1 VKAMPIFCGVAFCLW
16 APLVAASIYPG
27 NISISTAYVVVW
39 SAVFFGGAWGGRAV
53 EVDQYIPAL
62 ITGLWAGGLT
72 IIFSP
77 VQEDLWGALSTV
89 AVFGF
94 VALLGARVLN
104 RERR

>member
-1 VKAMPIFCGVAFCLW
+1 MKAMPIFCGVAFCLG
-16 APLVAASIYPG
+16 APLAISSLYSGTISVA
-27 NISISTAYVVVW
+27 TAYVIVW

-53 EVDQYIPAL
+53 EVDQFIPAL

-72 IIFSP
+72 ILFSP
-77 VQEDLWGALSTV
+77 AQEDLWGALSTL

-94 VALLGARVLN
+94 VAVLGARVLN